1 VTGNGPAPRSSGL
14 IIVSA
19 ADSGYFPLLRDN
31 VLSIRALNADVPI
44 GLLDLGLADDQLAWL
59 GERVTWI
66 VRPGWDIDFPGSARM
81 RDAFKAQVS
90 RPFLP
95 RHFPGYEM

>member
-31 VLSIRALNADVPI
+31 VLSVRALN
-44 GLLDLGLADDQLAWL
+44 
-59 GERVTWI
+59 R
-66 VRPGWDIDFPGSARM
+66 
-81 RDAFKAQVS
+81 
-90 RPFLP
+90 
-95 RHFPGYEM
+95 